1 MEKVFYYKNLLY
13 FYGLGGK
20 FMKIANLFTKKKPT
34 VSFEV
39 FPPNEI
45 YSLEEVF
52 SVIDELALLK
62 PDFIS
67 VTYGAGGASRGRT
80 VEIASKIKNENHI
93 EALAHLTCIGAEQAE
108 IESILSE
115 LKENNIENIL
125 ALRGDFPKDKT
136 NIKHGDFSHAS
147 DLVKFLKEKK
157 DFSVGGAYYPEG
169 HQDTNDLL
177 DLFNLKL
184 KVEAGTDFLISQ
196 IFFDNEQFYQF
207 RDKLRKLNINVP
219 LIAGIMPVTNAK
231 QIRKITSLC
240 GCSIPEKL
248 RKILDKYENNPQAL
262 KEAGIAYATEQI
274 IDLITSDIDGI
285 HIYTMNKTETAKKI
299 MDSIKNIRAT
309 LELQEVV

>member
-1 MEKVFYYKNLLY
+1 M
-13 FYGLGGK
+13 
-20 FMKIANLFTKKKPT
+20 FMKITDLFAKKKPT

-45 YSLEEVF
+45 YSLDEVF

-80 VEIASKIKNENHI
+80 VEIASKIKNKNKI
-93 EALAHLTCIGAEQAE
+93 EALAHLTCIGAEKSE
-108 IESILSE
+108 IQNILNE
-115 LKENNIENIL
+115 LKKHNIENIL
-125 ALRGDFPKDKT
+125 ALRGDLPKDNTAAK
-136 NIKHGDFSHAS
+136 KGDFSHAS
-147 DLVKFLKEKK
+147 DLVKYLKENEN
-157 DFSVGGAYYPEG
+157 FSVGGAFYPEG

-184 KVEAGTDFLISQ
+184 KVDSGTDFLISQ

-207 RDKLRKLNINVP
+207 RDKLKKLNINIPV
-219 LIAGIMPVTNAK
+219 IAGIMPVTNAK

-240 GCSIPEKL
+240 GCTIPEKL
-248 RKILDKYENNPQAL
+248 KKILDRYEDNPKAL

-274 IDLITSDIDGI
+274 IDLMTSDIDGI

-299 MDSIKNIRAT
+299 MNSIQNIRAAF
-309 LELQEVV
+309 EEAV

>member
-1 MEKVFYYKNLLY
+1 
-13 FYGLGGK
+13 
-20 FMKIANLFTKKKPT
+20 MKITDLFAKKKPT

-45 YSLEEVF
+45 YSLDEVF

-80 VEIASKIKNENHI
+80 VEIASKIKNKNKI
-93 EALAHLTCIGAEQAE
+93 EALAHLTCIGAEKSE
-108 IESILSE
+108 IQNILNE
-115 LKENNIENIL
+115 LKKHNIENIL
-125 ALRGDFPKDKT
+125 ALRGDLPKDNTAAK
-136 NIKHGDFSHAS
+136 KGDFSHAS
-147 DLVKFLKEKK
+147 DLVKYLKENEN
-157 DFSVGGAYYPEG
+157 FSVGGAFYPEG

-184 KVEAGTDFLISQ
+184 KVDSGTDFLISQ

-207 RDKLRKLNINVP
+207 RDKLKKLNINIPV
-219 LIAGIMPVTNAK
+219 IAGIMPVTNAK

-240 GCSIPEKL
+240 GCTIPEKL
-248 RKILDKYENNPQAL
+248 KKILDRYEDNPKAL

-274 IDLITSDIDGI
+274 IDLMTSDIDGI
-285 HIYTMNKTETAKKI
+285 HIYTMNKTEIAKKI
-299 MDSIKNIRAT
+299 MNSIQNIRAAF
-309 LELQEVV
+309 EEAV

>member
-1 MEKVFYYKNLLY
+1 
-13 FYGLGGK
+13 
-20 FMKIANLFTKKKPT
+20 MKITDLFAKKKPT

-45 YSLEEVF
+45 YSLDEVF

-80 VEIASKIKNENHI
+80 VEIASKIKNKNKI
-93 EALAHLTCIGAEQAE
+93 EALAHLTCIGAEKSE
-108 IESILSE
+108 IQNILNE
-115 LKENNIENIL
+115 LKKHNIENIL
-125 ALRGDFPKDKT
+125 ALRGDLPKDNTAANK
-136 NIKHGDFSHAS
+136 GDFSHAS
-147 DLVKFLKEKK
+147 DLVKYLKENEN
-157 DFSVGGAYYPEG
+157 FSVGGAFYPEG

-184 KVEAGTDFLISQ
+184 KVDSGTDFLISQ

-207 RDKLRKLNINVP
+207 RDKLKKLNINIPV
-219 LIAGIMPVTNAK
+219 IAGIMPVTNAK

-240 GCSIPEKL
+240 GCTIPEKL
-248 RKILDKYENNPQAL
+248 KKILDRYEDNPKAL

-274 IDLITSDIDGI
+274 IDLMTSDIDGI

-299 MDSIKNIRAT
+299 MNSIQNIRAAF
-309 LELQEVV
+309 EEAV

>member
-1 MEKVFYYKNLLY
+1 M
-13 FYGLGGK
+13 
-20 FMKIANLFTKKKPT
+20 FMKITDLFAKKKPT

-45 YSLEEVF
+45 YSLDEVF

-80 VEIASKIKNENHI
+80 VEIASKIKNKNKI
-93 EALAHLTCIGAEQAE
+93 EALAHLTCIGAEKNE
-108 IESILSE
+108 IQNILNE
-115 LKENNIENIL
+115 LKKHNIENIL
-125 ALRGDFPKDKT
+125 ALRGDLPKDNTAAKKG
-136 NIKHGDFSHAS
+136 NFSHAS
-147 DLVKFLKEKK
+147 DLVKYLKENEN
-157 DFSVGGAYYPEG
+157 FSVGGAFYPEG

-184 KVEAGTDFLISQ
+184 KVDSGTDFLISQ

-207 RDKLRKLNINVP
+207 RDKLKKLNINIPV
-219 LIAGIMPVTNAK
+219 IAGIMPVTNAK

-240 GCSIPEKL
+240 GCTIPEKL
-248 RKILDKYENNPQAL
+248 KKILDRYEDNPKAL

-274 IDLITSDIDGI
+274 IDLMTSDIDGI

-299 MDSIKNIRAT
+299 MNSIQNIRAAF
-309 LELQEVV
+309 EEAV

>member
-1 MEKVFYYKNLLY
+1 
-13 FYGLGGK
+13 
-20 FMKIANLFTKKKPT
+20 MKITDLFAKKKPT

-45 YSLEEVF
+45 YSLDEVF

-67 VTYGAGGASRGRT
+67 VTYGAGGVSRGRT
-80 VEIASKIKNENHI
+80 VEIASKIKNKNKI
-93 EALAHLTCIGAEQAE
+93 EALAHLTCIGAEKSE
-108 IESILSE
+108 IQNILNE
-115 LKENNIENIL
+115 LKKHNIENIL
-125 ALRGDFPKDKT
+125 ALRGDLPKDNTAANK
-136 NIKHGDFSHAS
+136 GDFSHAS
-147 DLVKFLKEKK
+147 DLVKYLKENEN
-157 DFSVGGAYYPEG
+157 FSVGGAFYPEG

-184 KVEAGTDFLISQ
+184 KVDSGTDFLISQ

-207 RDKLRKLNINVP
+207 RDKLKKLNINIPV
-219 LIAGIMPVTNAK
+219 IAGIMPVTNAK

-240 GCSIPEKL
+240 GCTIPEKL
-248 RKILDKYENNPQAL
+248 KKILDRYEDNPKAL

-274 IDLITSDIDGI
+274 IDLMTSDIDGI

-299 MDSIKNIRAT
+299 MNSIQNIRAAF
-309 LELQEVV
+309 EEAV

>member
-1 MEKVFYYKNLLY
+1 
-13 FYGLGGK
+13 
-20 FMKIANLFTKKKPT
+20 MKITDLFAKKKPT

-45 YSLEEVF
+45 YSLDEVF

-80 VEIASKIKNENHI
+80 VEIASKIKNKNKI
-93 EALAHLTCIGAEQAE
+93 EALAHLTCIGAEKSE
-108 IESILSE
+108 IQNILNE
-115 LKENNIENIL
+115 LKKHNIENIL
-125 ALRGDFPKDKT
+125 ALRGDLPKDNTAANK
-136 NIKHGDFSHAS
+136 GDFSHAS
-147 DLVKFLKEKK
+147 DLVKYLKENEN
-157 DFSVGGAYYPEG
+157 FSVGGAFYPEG

-184 KVEAGTDFLISQ
+184 KVDSGTDFLISQ

-207 RDKLRKLNINVP
+207 RDKLKKLNINIPV
-219 LIAGIMPVTNAK
+219 IAGIMPVTNAK

-240 GCSIPEKL
+240 GCTIPEKL
-248 RKILDKYENNPQAL
+248 KKILDRYEDNPKAL

-274 IDLITSDIDGI
+274 IDLMTSDIDGI

-299 MDSIKNIRAT
+299 MNSIQNIRAAF
-309 LELQEVV
+309 EEVV